1 MRGRCNFV
9 KLRDRS
15 SSDTTITLYDHYTTV
30 TCHQDGDS
38 VVMTGLCRG
47 EGYNVGFGSVEGV
60 VLPALQ

>member
-1 MRGRCNFV
+1 MV
-9 KLRDRS
+9 DS
-15 SSDTTITLYDHYTTV
+15 STIMLYDHYTIV
-30 TCHQDGDS
+30 CCHQDGDS